1 MARNKMSDLRD
12 HLFAAIEGLAD
23 EEKPLEINRA
33 KAIADVAQ
41 VIVNSVKV
49 EIDYQKL
56 VYKNEGV
63 ATENNI
69 SKFINN

>member
-56 VYKNEGV
+56 VYKEEGV
-63 ATENNI
+63 APENNI